1 MDISIADVQEL
12 ALENFL
18 LRRDLTRAQAVN
30 EELRRL
36 LEQAAHPSE
45 DSLPTEGS

>member
-1 MDISIADVQEL
+1 MEISIADVQEL

-18 LRRDLTRAQAVN
+18 LRRDLARAQSAN

-36 LEQAAHPSE
+36 LDQATTPPPVQSQE
-45 DSLPTEGS
+45 E